1 MRKLVFT
8 LLTLFSMQAYADAD
22 WLSPDGMTQIMDGL
36 DDATYHVSLGH
47 TFPYYGGVFTDAW
60 MSTNGFILLYDPVK
74 QFGNPD
80 TWNSMCCSG
89 LDLANTDF
97 GNQFSF
103 MIAPLWTDLIDKTQG
118 ADSGYFYK
126 TNEGVSSFLWYNV
139 NEFYNDNKNTF
150 QVNLWPDGSFDF
162 LYDEVDITQHN
173 TFIGFTGNIDYGEV
187 NQLGYYQGSVTE
199 FDIDFHSQTVNGGRA
214 WYGNDG
220 GYKASPDCSNSLND
234 PNCPGYEEAYY
245 EQQCSYDALY
255 DFGCQGYE
263 QAYLDLQCSYDELYN
278 SMCPGY
284 DNAILVQN
292 LSGQDFVFGDDISD
306 FYDTDPIE
314 ETDMFPLYEEETNMF
329 TSYEEETTMFTEPE
343 IYEEPIEE
351 TFFEEPIEEVFFDEP
366 MIANIEEEFADPIV
380 DESFEEEITHE
391 PEVMSNNEPELLME
405 EELVQESAAEPE
417 ILVQESVSST
427 PSVDAV
433 SIALNTAASTEEN
446 AVTVSTEQS
455 ATSVSSAQSFTAN
468 VAENQTEDANYQVV
482 DILEQQSAIQE
493 TTLQNFSMSLNS
505 SGDSEST
512 VSNTLSQ
519 DLEVN
524 ESEIALYENSTFG
537 SIDSAFGDAT
547 LDMMLDPS
555 ITAVEISSV
564 QTVAEQSNQ
573 EESTVEFQMESSSV
587 QTDTGFAAQQDQSFS
602 TGQSI
607 TAVLNNVVPNF
618 SKFDVAPPSQQE
630 QQTTQKAES
639 QANNMSEEQLAE
651 NLDEFSNEMKDSGG
665 FTDQSLTVFLMG
677 RNSAFSQYSNVQ
689 LQDNPF
695 YDDKGMPGGSIQN
708 DRRGMLRLVGTDNK
722 HDALV
727 SLQYK

>member
-1 MRKLVFT
+1 
-8 LLTLFSMQAYADAD
+8 
-22 WLSPDGMTQIMDGL
+22 
-36 DDATYHVSLGH
+36 
-47 TFPYYGGVFTDAW
+47 
-60 MSTNGFILLYDPVK
+60 MSTNGFILLYDPVN

-89 LDLANTDF
+89 QDLANSNH
-97 GNQFSF
+97 GGQFSF
-103 MIAPLWTDLIDKTQG
+103 MLAPLWTDLIDKTQG

-173 TFIGFTGNIDYGEV
+173 TFIGFTGNMDYGEV
-187 NQLGYYQGSVTE
+187 TQLGYYQGSVTE

-214 WYGNDG
+214 WYGDDG
-220 GYKASPDCSNSLND
+220 GYKSTLDCSNSLND
-234 PNCPGYEEAYY
+234 PNCPGYEQAYY

-263 QAYLDLQCSYDELYN
+263 QAYLDLQCSYDELYDP
-278 SMCPGY
+278 MCPGY

-329 TSYEEETTMFTEPE
+329 TSYEEETNMFTEPE

-351 TFFEEPIEEVFFDEP
+351 AFFEEPIEEVFFDEP
-366 MIANIEEEFADPIV
+366 MIAEVEEEFADPVVEELADPVV

-427 PSVDAV
+427 PLVDAV

-446 AVTVSTEQS
+446 AVTVSIKQS

-468 VAENQTEDANYQVV
+468 VAENQTEDAIYQVV

-564 QTVAEQSNQ
+564 QTVAEQSKQ

-618 SKFDVAPPSQQE
+618 SQFDVAPPSQQE

-639 QANNMSEEQLAE
+639 QADNMSEEQLAE
-651 NLDEFSNEMKDSGG
+651 NLDEFSSEMKDSGG